1 MKYNKLT
8 QPLNRENPFLEDTVQ
23 HIEKGTKTLLFG
35 QKNPDL
41 IVDNEGS
48 VKGHSLFA
56 RKMTVDKAKFMKI
69 FMTGLSNW
77 FDLSKAGIKMFA
89 YVANQVE
96 PNRDTFMFDLENCKK
111 FTGYA
116 GKNSIFSGLA
126 ELVDN
131 HFIAR
136 GPNPFVYYINPTI
149 FFNGDRLT
157 FVEQYE
163 VEKTSELKEGQT
175 QESANLVES
184 FEKGSAALTATL

>member
-8 QPLNRENPFLEDTVQ
+8 QPLNRENPFLNETVQ
-23 HIEKGTKTLLFG
+23 HIEKGEKTLLFG

-41 IVDNEGS
+41 IVDNDGS

-56 RKMTVDKAKFMKI
+56 RKVQVDKAKFMKV
-69 FMTGLSNW
+69 FMSGLSNW
-77 FDLSKAGIKMFA
+77 FDLSKAGIKVFA

-96 PNRDTFMFDLENCKK
+96 PNRDTFMFDLENCKQ

-126 ELVDN
+126 ELVEN
-131 HFIAR
+131 RFIAR
-136 GPNPFVYYINPTI
+136 GPNPYVYYINPTV

-163 VEKTSELKEGQT
+163 LEKKDENLIEEPKTA
-175 QESANLVES
+175 QESFNELAQ
-184 FEKGSAALTATL
+184 TLA